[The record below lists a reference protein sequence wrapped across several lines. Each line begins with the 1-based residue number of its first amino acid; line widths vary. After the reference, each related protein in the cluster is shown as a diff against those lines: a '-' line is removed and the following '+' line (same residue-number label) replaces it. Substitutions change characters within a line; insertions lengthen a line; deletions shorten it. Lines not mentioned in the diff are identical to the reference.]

1 MVFEAL
7 SRPTENRCDALHAH
21 ALRGDWTVF
30 EALKISSLHFELG
43 VTVEF
48 LDANV
53 FFSIQGSLTKSSPH
67 EWHLECVILPLIQGG
82 MKFAD
87 TIQRHPN
94 LKVTNKYQICF
105 SRSARSC
112 KGMQISW
119 THARM

>member
-53 FFSIQGSLTKSSPH
+53 FFFHSGLSHQILT
-67 EWHLECVILPLIQGG
+67 
-82 MKFAD
+82 
-87 TIQRHPN
+87 
-94 LKVTNKYQICF
+94 
-105 SRSARSC
+105 SRVAP
-112 KGMQISW
+112 
-119 THARM
+119 

>member
-53 FFSIQGSLTKSSPH
+53 FFPFRALSPNPH
-67 EWHLECVILPLIQGG
+67 ITSGTLN
-82 MKFAD
+82 A
-87 TIQRHPN
+87 
-94 LKVTNKYQICF
+94 
-105 SRSARSC
+105 
-112 KGMQISW
+112 
-119 THARM
+119 

>member
-48 LDANV
+48 LDANL
-53 FFSIQGSLTKSSPH
+53 FFHSGLSHQILT
-67 EWHLECVILPLIQGG
+67 
-82 MKFAD
+82 
-87 TIQRHPN
+87 
-94 LKVTNKYQICF
+94 
-105 SRSARSC
+105 SRVAP
-112 KGMQISW
+112 
-119 THARM
+119 